1 MRLRSFTAFV
11 SLLLVASC
19 NVLPTTCT
27 LIGCVDG
34 VNVTFSRP
42 LAAPFRVEAL
52 VQGSNPVVVDCPTAN
67 SCPGLSSA
75 FLAVVA
81 DEMTIRVTTPSGT
94 VTQQVSPRYEAV
106 YPNGR
111 SCGAGCEQAEVTIT
125 LPG

>member
-1 MRLRSFTAFV
+1 MRLPSATALV
-11 SLLLVASC
+11 SLLLLGSC

-27 LIGCVDG
+27 LIGCTDG
-34 VNVTFSRP
+34 VNVTFNRQA
-42 LAAPFRVEAL
+42 AAPFRVEAL
-52 VQGSNPVVVDCPTAN
+52 VPGSEPVVFDCPTAN
-67 SCPGLSSA
+67 SCTGSSA

-94 VTQQVSPRYEAV
+94 VTQQVRPQYKAM

-111 SCGAGCEQAEVTIT
+111 DCGAVCKQAEVTIE